1 MLKNKEIDELVMER
15 LNQIKKKISKT
26 KELKKIKENEN
37 FVGRKLEKILKES
50 NNQSFKYYCE
60 YEEIQSKYMSKL
72 NKEYYKQ
79 GIKDGIN
86 LIMEAKKR

>member
-1 MLKNKEIDELVMER
+1 MLKNEEIDELVIER
-15 LNQIKKKISKT
+15 LNQIYKKLSESK
-26 KELKKIKENEN
+26 EIKKIKEEEN
-37 FVGRKLEKILKES
+37 FVGRKLEKVLKES
-50 NNQSFKYYCE
+50 NNQSFKYYCK

-86 LIMEAKKR
+86 LIIEAKNG

>member
-50 NNQSFKYYCE
+50 NNKSFKYYCE

>member
-26 KELKKIKENEN
+26 KELKKIKEDEN

>member
-1 MLKNKEIDELVMER
+1 MKKIEINETKEI
-15 LNQIKKKISKT
+15 
-26 KELKKIKENEN
+26 KKIKEEEN
-37 FVGRKLEKILKES
+37 FVGRKLEKVLKES

-86 LIMEAKKR
+86 LIIEAKNG

>member
-1 MLKNKEIDELVMER
+1 MWSSPFPEKWLEEKTEV
-15 LNQIKKKISKT
+15 LN
-26 KELKKIKENEN
+26 IKEEEN
-37 FVGRKLEKILKES
+37 FVGRKLEKVLKES

-86 LIMEAKKR
+86 LIIEAKNG